1 MRIKLRLAALI
12 GVAVFVFSACSSSKE
27 EAKPVDMEKL
37 KAEIQAKED
46 AFAAGEKAK
55 DADAVAAYYA
65 DDAVSYSRNKP
76 PSVGK
81 AAIRESIAK
90 GIAEDTTGQVNVYK
104 VVDLFAEG
112 DLVVEIGSWNTTG
125 SDGTPKD
132 NGHFMSL
139 FQKRDGKYVCIR
151 DMNASSN
158 PAKK

>member
-1 MRIKLRLAALI
+1 MKLKLTLAALI
-12 GVAVFVFSACSSSKE
+12 GVTLFVFSACSSSKE

-37 KAEIQAKED
+37 KAEIQAMED

-55 DADAVAAYYA
+55 DADAVAKYYA

-81 AAIRESIAK
+81 PAIRESIAK
-90 GIAEDTTGQVNVYK
+90 GIVEDSAGQVNVYK

-112 DLVVEIGSWNTTG
+112 NLVVEIGSFTTTLG
-125 SDGTPKD
+125 DGTPKD
-132 NGHFMSL
+132 NGHYMSL
-139 FQKRDGKYVCIR
+139 FEKRDGKYVCIR
-151 DMNASSN
+151 DMNVTSN